1 MKLNLFKCVF
11 VIKMEKVLGF
21 LVGCNGIEPNPE
33 KIQAIL
39 DMTPP

>member
-11 VIKMEKVLGF
+11 VIKREKVLGF
-21 LVGCNGIEPNPE
+21 LVSSNGIEPNLE

-39 DMTPP
+39 DITPS